1 MKKAILFLTLCV
13 ATAGAQT
20 TSDNNTTDKKPAPN
34 ASAKTQA
41 KTSAKTEAKT
51 AAKAA
56 PNAAAKPAPPVAK
69 PLVIP
74 QEAVKQPD
82 GSYKYTDKDGKRW
95 VYNNMFSGVSRME
108 DMSDPNAPPVK
119 QAPTFDKF
127 TEDGDTIRFER
138 AGPFGPIRWERKKSE
153 LTDEERQAIAN
164 FKPAEKK

>member
-1 MKKAILFLTLCV
+1 MKKAILFLILCV
-13 ATAGAQT
+13 AMAGAQT
-20 TSDNNTTDKKPAPN
+20 TADNSTTDKKPAPK
-34 ASAKTQA
+34 ATVKTQA
-41 KTSAKTEAKT
+41 TA

-56 PNAAAKPAPPVAK
+56 PAAPPKPAPPVAK

-74 QEAVKQPD
+74 KEAVQQPD

-95 VYNNMFSGVSRME
+95 VYRNMFFGVSRME
-108 DMSDPNAPPVK
+108 DMSDPNAAPVK
-119 QAPTFDKF
+119 QTPTFDKF

-138 AGPFGPIRWERKKSE
+138 AGAFGLMKWERKKSE

>member
-1 MKKAILFLTLCV
+1 MKKAILFLTLCA

-20 TSDNNTTDKKPAPN
+20 TADTTTTDKKPAPK
-34 ASAKTQA
+34 APEKTQAKTQA
-41 KTSAKTEAKT
+41 KNQAKT

-56 PNAAAKPAPPVAK
+56 PVAAVKPAPPMAK

-74 QEAVKQPD
+74 KEAVQQPD

-95 VYNNMFSGVSRME
+95 IYNNTAFGVSRMQ
-108 DMSDPNAPPVK
+108 DMSDPNAAPVK
-119 QAPTFDKF
+119 QAPAFDKF
-127 TEDGDTIRFER
+127 TEDGDIIRFER
-138 AGPFGPIRWERKKSE
+138 TGPFGPMKWERKKSE